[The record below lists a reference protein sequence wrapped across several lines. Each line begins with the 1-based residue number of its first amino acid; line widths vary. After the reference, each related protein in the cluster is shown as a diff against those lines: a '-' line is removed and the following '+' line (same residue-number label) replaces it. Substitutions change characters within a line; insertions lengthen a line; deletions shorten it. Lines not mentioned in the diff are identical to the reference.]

1 MIKKKR
7 FAFWICR
14 RQECHKSPPPKT
26 PSTTIC
32 KIALNF
38 VITPPLFA
46 VNVINEYHLT
56 LKPTV
61 KIILLN
67 TTICKWVKI

>member
-14 RQECHKSPPPKT
+14 HQECHKSPAPET

-32 KIALNF
+32 KIALDF
-38 VITPPLFA
+38 VITAPLF
-46 VNVINEYHLT
+46 VGKVINEYHLT
-56 LKPTV
+56 LKLTA
-61 KIILLN
+61 KIILFN
-67 TTICKWVKI
+67 TTI